1 MAEELRDIDA
11 ETQTISDSIMSPF
24 CPGRTLSACPSGQ
37 ATELRSEISGWLK
50 QGYTE
55 DAVYNQLRI
64 RYGDTVSGVPA
75 ASGLG
80 LLGWIAPGLFVLFAL
95 LVVMKKLKTMRG
107 GEAQAAPAPDP
118 IMQGKIEAEI
128 NQRLGMRR

>member
-1 MAEELRDIDA
+1 M
-11 ETQTISDSIMSPF
+11 
-24 CPGRTLSACPSGQ
+24 
-37 ATELRSEISGWLK
+37 
-50 QGYTE
+50 
-55 DAVYNQLRI
+55 
-64 RYGDTVSGVPA
+64 
-75 ASGLG
+75 
-80 LLGWIAPGLFVLFAL
+80 LFAL